1 MNAPDRLVT
10 CFIRLLYCLSSFGN
24 FISPNMIRNKL
35 VALPALFWQEMHVV
49 VPSIHTTSG
58 LAGEVVGLFDVLG
71 RLLPERAEKETAV
84 AAASCFSS

>member
-1 MNAPDRLVT
+1 M
-10 CFIRLLYCLSSFGN
+10 
-24 FISPNMIRNKL
+24 
-35 VALPALFWQEMHVV
+35 V

-58 LAGEVVGLFDVLG
+58 LAGEVVSLFDVLG